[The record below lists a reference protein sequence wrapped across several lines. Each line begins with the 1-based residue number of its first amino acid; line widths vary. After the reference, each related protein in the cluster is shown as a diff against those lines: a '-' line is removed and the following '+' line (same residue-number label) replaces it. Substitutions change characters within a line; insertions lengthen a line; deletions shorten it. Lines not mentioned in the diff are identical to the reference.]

1 MILRITCNSRTVDKH
16 AIEQLYSVFQLI
28 LKEIYG
34 KFYIQLDYR
43 DVFLSIRPVS
53 LKRIKY
59 EITRKCGES
68 WEFTWD
74 IKIIE
79 EE

>member
-68 WEFTWD
+68 WELTWD
-74 IKIIE
+74 LKII
-79 EE
+79 

>member
-1 MILRITCNSRTVDKH
+1 MIIRIICNSKTIDKR
-16 AIEQLYSVFQLI
+16 AIEQLYSVFQSL
-28 LKEIYG
+28 LKEIYE

-43 DVFLSIRPVS
+43 DAFLSIRPVP

-59 EITRKCGES
+59 EITRKCGEA
-68 WEFTWD
+68 WETTCD
-74 IKIIE
+74 LKIIE

>member
-1 MILRITCNSRTVDKH
+1 MIIRITCNSKTVNKH
-16 AIEQLYSVFQLI
+16 AIEQLYSVFQSLF
-28 LKEIYG
+28 KEIYE

-43 DVFLSIRPVS
+43 DAFLSIRPVP
-53 LKRIKY
+53 LRRIKY
-59 EITRKCGES
+59 EITRKCGEA